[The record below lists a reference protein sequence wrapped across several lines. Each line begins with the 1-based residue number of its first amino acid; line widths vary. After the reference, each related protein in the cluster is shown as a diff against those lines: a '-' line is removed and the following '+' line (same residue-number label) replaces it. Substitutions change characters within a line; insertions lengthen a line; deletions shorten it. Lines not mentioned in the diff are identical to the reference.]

1 MREGVVLAIGALM
14 LTSVAAS
21 ALASTGGAPNSNAL
35 GPAGTNGRKA
45 QCVPPGSVLR
55 GTARLPGPNNNPFG
69 LGMPPGALVVW
80 DCGLGPN
87 N

>member
-1 MREGVVLAIGALM
+1 MRKGVVLAVGALM

-45 QCVPPGSVLR
+45 QCFPPGTVLR
-55 GTARLPGPNNNPFG
+55 GTAKLPGPNNSPYNLG
-69 LGMPPGALVVW
+69 LPPGQLMVM